1 LEVITS
7 TISADIAISSG
18 NFKDIESL
26 TQNYDLNSD
35 ELFANLDAIAD
46 KIQAGDGNVLDV
58 KKYNNVDYK
67 LTTEDKSK
75 SGGFGDMF

>member
-1 LEVITS
+1 M
-7 TISADIAISSG
+7 
-18 NFKDIESL
+18 
-26 TQNYDLNSD
+26 NSD

-46 KIQAGDGNVLDV
+46 KIQAGDGNVVDI